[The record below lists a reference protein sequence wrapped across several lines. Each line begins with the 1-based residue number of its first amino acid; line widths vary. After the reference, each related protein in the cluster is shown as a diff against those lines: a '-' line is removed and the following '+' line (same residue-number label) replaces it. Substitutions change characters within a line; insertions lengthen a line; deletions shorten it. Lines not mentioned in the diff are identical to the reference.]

1 MFVKS
6 VEKGDELYYNSNNEK
21 TCRQVEYARKNYRT
35 YKRIYREYAQKERKN
50 MDNFL
55 PVRKLPVLW
64 LGYIMLMKNKQSK
77 CP

>member
-35 YKRIYREYAQKERKN
+35 YKRIYREYAQKRT
-50 MDNFL
+50 
-55 PVRKLPVLW
+55 
-64 LGYIMLMKNKQSK
+64 
-77 CP
+77 